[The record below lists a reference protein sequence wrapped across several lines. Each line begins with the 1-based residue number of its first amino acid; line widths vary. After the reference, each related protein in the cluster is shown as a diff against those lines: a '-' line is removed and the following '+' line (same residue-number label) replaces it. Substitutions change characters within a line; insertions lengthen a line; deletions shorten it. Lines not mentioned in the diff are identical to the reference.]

1 VIAGLVLNCGG
12 CGARLQVIADDK
24 DAFAAQ
30 LENASRS
37 AGRKIVALRNEDVD
51 AWALLAGDDDTV
63 LCPRPECRHR
73 NMLITRTGTDRP
85 ELKIRDHTVRTS
97 SRKEAD

>member
-30 LENASRS
+30 LENASHS

-51 AWALLAGDDDTV
+51 AWALLAGADDTV

-73 NMLITRTGTDRP
+73 NILITQTGTD
-85 ELKIRDHTVRTS
+85 LN
-97 SRKEAD
+97 